1 MSEPRILVVGS
12 TMVDLIAYAKRLPE
26 AGETI
31 VGDRFQIGLGGKGA
45 NQAVMAARFG
55 VPVAM
60 VNAVGDDAYGATH
73 MKNFADEGI
82 DTTWMRTVKG
92 SSGVAPIWVDASGM
106 NRIITILGANDATDP
121 AVAVQAVH
129 EVHPTIVVAQLETP
143 QATTVAAFRAA
154 REKGIATLLN
164 PAPARPIVPEL
175 LSLTDWLTPNE
186 SEFAALFGGE
196 ATGPGADARI
206 RAAADANK
214 VNLIVTLGV
223 EGAAL
228 ALPGEPVRHVAAP
241 KVPVVDTTGAGD
253 SFVGAFSVGLVRG
266 LEPMRAA
273 ELACACA
280 SASVQKHG
288 TQSSYLSREEARAL
302 AAPYL
307 EGA

>member
-82 DTTWMRTVKG
+82 DTSWMRTVKG

-129 EVHPTIVVAQLETP
+129 EFRPAIVVAQLETP

-288 TQSSYLSREEARAL
+288 TQSSYLSREEAQAL

-307 EGA
+307 KGA

>member
-106 NRIITILGANDATDP
+106 NRIITIDRKST
-121 AVAVQAVH
+121 
-129 EVHPTIVVAQLETP
+129 
-143 QATTVAAFRAA
+143 R
-154 REKGIATLLN
+154 LN
-164 PAPARPIVPEL
+164 
-175 LSLTDWLTPNE
+175 
-186 SEFAALFGGE
+186 
-196 ATGPGADARI
+196 
-206 RAAADANK
+206 
-214 VNLIVTLGV
+214 
-223 EGAAL
+223 
-228 ALPGEPVRHVAAP
+228 
-241 KVPVVDTTGAGD
+241 
-253 SFVGAFSVGLVRG
+253 
-266 LEPMRAA
+266 
-273 ELACACA
+273 
-280 SASVQKHG
+280 
-288 TQSSYLSREEARAL
+288 SSH
-302 AAPYL
+302 
-307 EGA
+307 

>member
-1 MSEPRILVVGS
+1 MLFRSFS
-12 TMVDLIAYAKRLPE
+12 
-26 AGETI
+26 
-31 VGDRFQIGLGGKGA
+31 
-45 NQAVMAARFG
+45 
-55 VPVAM
+55 
-60 VNAVGDDAYGATH
+60 
-73 MKNFADEGI
+73 DEGI

-129 EVHPTIVVAQLETP
+129 EFRPAIVVAQLETP

-214 VNLIVTLGV
+214 VRLVVTLGV

-228 ALPGEPVRHVAAP
+228 ALPGEPVRYVPAP
-241 KVPVVDTTGAGD
+241 KVSVVDTTGAGD
-253 SFVGAFSVGLVRG
+253 SFVGAFSVGLVSG

-288 TQSSYLSREEARAL
+288 TQSSYLSRDEAQAL

-307 EGA
+307 KGA